1 MLAGS
6 EMYDRC
12 TNDTLLIRTPP
23 NVCRRSSRARYS
35 IKLSV
40 RCASSLL
47 SSRHFLHQNIPKA
60 SLWFVSSSFSPKQ
73 AKCRTMSCL
82 CAGNVKSTVHN
93 WNVSVCVSKSKS
105 SLCVYMGL
113 CSRQSLLL
121 KDLLEMIFCIAVPK
135 F

>member
-1 MLAGS
+1 MLARS

-23 NVCRRSSRARYS
+23 NVCRRSSCARYS

-40 RCASSLL
+40 RFASSLL

-60 SLWFVSSSFSPKQ
+60 SLWFVSSSSPKQ
-73 AKCRTMSCL
+73 AKCRTRSCL
-82 CAGNVKSTVHN
+82 CAGNVKSTIHN

-105 SLCVYMGL
+105 SLCAYMGL

-121 KDLLEMIFCIAVPK
+121 KDLLKMMCCIAVPK